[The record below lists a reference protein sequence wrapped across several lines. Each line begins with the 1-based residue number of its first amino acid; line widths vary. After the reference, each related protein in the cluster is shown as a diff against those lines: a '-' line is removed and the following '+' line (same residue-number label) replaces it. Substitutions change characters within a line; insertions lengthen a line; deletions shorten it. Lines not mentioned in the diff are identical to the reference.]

1 MASFLKYLLS
11 KRFFIHLG
19 IIILVWIIVVLGTF
33 FGLKIY
39 TQHGE
44 TFPTPDF
51 FGLQKN
57 EVQKLCKEKNLRYD
71 VIDSVYR
78 NDVPPG
84 SVVDQYPEKGVHV
97 KINRKIFLT
106 INSIEKEMV
115 AMPDLTGISIREAVV
130 QAKMYG
136 LRIGKLQFIPDIAKN
151 NVIYQQYKGKKIK
164 PGMRIVKGSIIDL
177 VVGVGLSNKETF
189 VPCLYGINK
198 EAAESKLNS
207 AALNIGAVVYD
218 DDINTATDSNMAV
231 VWKQYPEINH
241 GKTQLN
247 LGSPV
252 DIWLTIDSAKV
263 TQRCDSLEQI
273 DSTSSTGDD
282 DLGL

>member
-1 MASFLKYLLS
+1 MSAFLKFLTS

-19 IIILVWIIVVLGTF
+19 IIIIVWLIFIFGAF
-33 FGLKIY
+33 FGLKQY
-39 TQHGE
+39 THHGK

-51 FGLQKN
+51 IGLQKD
-57 EVQKLCKEKNLRYD
+57 EIQKLCDEKNLRYEI
-71 VIDSVYR
+71 IDSVYL
-78 NDVPPG
+78 NDIPPG
-84 SVVDQYPEKGVHV
+84 SVVDQYPEKDVLV

-115 AMPDLTGISIREAVV
+115 VMPDLTGISIRDAVA
-130 QAKMYG
+130 QAEMYG
-136 LRIGKLQFIPDIAKN
+136 LRIGDLQFIPDIAKN

-164 PGMRIVKGSIIDL
+164 PGTRIAKGSIIDL

-189 VPCLYGINK
+189 VPCLYGINN
-198 EAAESKLNS
+198 EEAESKLNS

-218 DDINTATDSNMAV
+218 DNIKTARDSNMAV
-231 VWKQYPEINH
+231 VWKQYPEFNH
-241 GKTQLN
+241 GRTQLN

-263 TQRCDSLEQI
+263 TQQCDSLNQI
-273 DSTSSTGDD
+273 DNTSSTGGD

>member
-1 MASFLKYLLS
+1 MASFFRFLLS

-19 IIILVWIIVVLGTF
+19 AIILLWIIVIFGTF
-33 FGLKIY
+33 FGLKKY
-39 TQHGE
+39 THHAE
-44 TFPTPDF
+44 SFPTPEF
-51 FGLQKN
+51 IGLQKN
-57 EVQKLCKEKNLRYD
+57 EVQKLCQETNLRFE

-84 SVVDQYPEKGVHV
+84 SVVDQYPEAGIHV

-106 INSIEKEMV
+106 VNSTEKEMV
-115 AMPDLTGISIREAVV
+115 DMPDLTGISIREAVA
-130 QAKMYG
+130 QAEMYG
-136 LRIGKLQFIPDIAKN
+136 LRIGDLQFIPDIAKN

-164 PGMRIVKGSIIDL
+164 PGTKIAKGSIIDL

-189 VPCLYGINK
+189 VPCLYGLNK
-198 EAAESKLNS
+198 DAAETKLNS
-207 AALNIGAVVYD
+207 SALNLGAVVFD
-218 DDINTATDSNMAV
+218 EDIKTATDSTAAV
-231 VWKQYPEINH
+231 VWKQYSGFNH

-252 DIWLTIDSAKV
+252 DIWLTIDSTKV
-263 TQRCDSLEQI
+263 TQKCDSLEQI
-273 DSTSSTGDD
+273 DNTPDNEDD

>member
-19 IIILVWIIVVLGTF
+19 IIILVWIIVIFGVF
-33 FGLKIY
+33 FGLKKY
-39 TQHGE
+39 THHGE

-51 FGLQKN
+51 IGLQKN
-57 EVQKLCKEKNLRYD
+57 EVQKLCKENNLRYE

-84 SVVDQYPEKGVHV
+84 SVVNQYPEKGIHV

-106 INSIEKEMV
+106 INSSEKEMV
-115 AMPDLTGISIREAVV
+115 AMPDLTGISIREAVA
-130 QAKMYG
+130 QAEMYG
-136 LRIGKLQFIPDIAKN
+136 LRIGDLKFIPDIAKN

-164 PGMRIVKGSIIDL
+164 PGTRIAKGSIINL
-177 VVGVGLSNKETF
+177 VVGVGLSNKKTF
-189 VPCLYGINK
+189 VPCLYGIN
-198 EAAESKLNS
+198 EDAAENKLNS

-218 DDINTATDSNMAV
+218 DNIKTATDSNMAV
-231 VWKQYPEINH
+231 VWKQYPEFNH
-241 GKTQLN
+241 GKAQLN

-252 DIWLTIDSAKV
+252 DIWLTIDSTKV
-263 TQRCDSLEQI
+263 IQQCDSLEQI
-273 DSTSSTGDD
+273 NDTLSTGGD